1 MQLSLAQQTARAL
14 RAAAPTIA
22 KLPVTVGLDGF
33 VDTIL
38 HVVKTR
44 QSASQYARYTG
55 IKEWSDKLGAAA
67 GLSANFEF
75 VTHMVK
81 LGGNGPI
88 MANALAAF
96 GFPVTYIGSL
106 GSPAIH
112 PVFAEFAARARKVIS
127 ISEPGYTDA
136 IEFDDG
142 KLIFGK
148 HGTLREVNW
157 KNLIR
162 HVPED
167 KLVALFNQSAFLGV
181 VNWTMLIHMS
191 DIFKNLLRKI
201 APKVKNGGKKWIF
214 FDLCDPAKRSTE
226 DLREAID
233 LIAKFQRHFR
243 VILGANL
250 QEGRQIGAALGLGEV
265 DETYGSLTHYADK
278 IRQKTGI
285 DTVVIHP
292 VAFAAGADGA
302 GSAHVVGPF
311 CAKPLITT
319 GAGDHFNSGFCLGRV
334 LGLSLAE
341 SLQLGVATSGSYVR
355 TAKSPTVPVLTKFLA
370 SLGG

>member
-1 MQLSLAQQTARAL
+1 MSLSLAQETAAAL
-14 RAAAPTIA
+14 RQAAPTLA

-44 QSASQYARYTG
+44 QSATQYERFTQ
-55 IKEWSDKLGAAA
+55 IREWSDKLAAAA

-88 MANALAAF
+88 MGNALAAF

-106 GSPAIH
+106 GSPAVH
-112 PVFAEFAARARKVIS
+112 PVFAEFAGRAKKVIS

-157 KNLIR
+157 KNLTR
-162 HVPED
+162 HVPEE
-167 KLVALFNQSAFLGV
+167 KLVRLFEQSVFLGV
-181 VNWTMLIHMS
+181 VNWTMLIHMT
-191 DIFKNLLRKI
+191 DIFRQLLRKV
-201 APKVKNGGKKWIF
+201 APKVRNGRKKWIF
-214 FDLCDPAKRSTE
+214 FDLCDPAKRSRE
-226 DLREAID
+226 DLLQA
-233 LIAKFQRHFR
+233 LQQIAGFEKYFR

-265 DETYGSLTHYADK
+265 DETYGSVTHYAD
-278 IRQKTGI
+278 RLRDRLGV

-292 VAFAAGADGA
+292 VAFAAASEA
-302 GSAHVVGPF
+302 GRSTHVVGPY

-319 GAGDHFNSGFCLGRV
+319 GAGDHFNSGFCLGRI
-334 LGLSLAE
+334 LGLPLDQC
-341 SLQLGVATSGSYVR
+341 LQLGVATSGAYVR
-355 TAKSPTVPVLTKFLA
+355 TAKSPSARDLVRFLNT
-370 SLGG
+370 LKD

>member
-1 MQLSLAQQTARAL
+1 METSLPKQTAAAL
-14 RAAAPTIA
+14 KAAAARIE
-22 KLPVTVGLDGF
+22 KLPVTVGFDGF

-44 QSASQYARYTG
+44 HSATQYDRYTS

-96 GFPVTYIGSL
+96 GFPVTYVGSL
-106 GSPAIH
+106 GKPAIH
-112 PVFAEFAARARKVIS
+112 PVFAEFTARAKKVIS

-157 KNLIR
+157 KNLVAA
-162 HVPED
+162 VPEAN
-167 KLVALFNQSAFLGV
+167 LVKMFNQAAFAGV

-191 DIFKNLLRKI
+191 DIFKNLLKKV
-201 APKVKNGGKKWIF
+201 APKVKPGKWIF
-214 FDLCDPAKRSTE
+214 FDLCDPAKRSKE
-226 DLREAID
+226 DLLEAIG
-233 LIAKFQRHFR
+233 LIAKFQKHFR

-265 DETYGSLTHYADK
+265 DETYGSVAHYADK
-278 IRQKTGI
+278 IRDLLKI

-292 VAFAAGADGA
+292 VAFAAASDEK
-302 GSAHVVGPF
+302 GSAHVVGPY

-319 GAGDHFNSGFCLGRV
+319 GAGDHFNSGFCLGRI
-334 LGLSLAE
+334 LGLGLAE

-355 TAKSPTVPVLTKFLA
+355 TAKSPTVKDLVKFLGT
-370 SLGG
+370 L

>member
-1 MQLSLAQQTARAL
+1 MEPNLAKQTAAAL
-14 RAAAPTIA
+14 KAASPAIP
-22 KLPVTVGLDGF
+22 KLSATVGLDGF

-44 QSASQYARYTG
+44 QSATQYERYTG

-106 GSPAIH
+106 GSPAVH
-112 PVFAEFAARARKVIS
+112 PVFAEFTARAKKVIS

-157 KNLIR
+157 KNLVK

-191 DIFKNLLRKI
+191 DIFKNLLKKV

-214 FDLCDPAKRSTE
+214 FDLCDPAKRSQE
-226 DLREAID
+226 DLLEAIG
-233 LIAKFQRHFR
+233 LIAKFQKHFR

-278 IRQKTGI
+278 IRDLLKV

-292 VAFAAGADGA
+292 VGFAAASEEK
-302 GSAHVVGPF
+302 GSAHVVGPY

-334 LGLSLAE
+334 LGLSLE
-341 SLQLGVATSGSYVR
+341 HSLQLGVATSGSYVR
-355 TAKSPTVPVLTKFLA
+355 TAKSPTVKDLVKFLN
-370 SLGG
+370 SL